1 MVKYKTLPRPVERWS
16 DKYLEHPLLL
26 WSLLDT
32 NVPTKMWTTVFK
44 TQYHC
49 FHFQICLLKT
59 KSRSICFWPQ
69 TQMELLIIILSLIQK
84 SVSLEARSPGQRWS
98 LWGKLLQAWS
108 LKIEHSRCKDMTLN
122 TLSKTPEV
130 TERIVNVHHKICFE
144 TKRNQIHFFLVHSS
158 FTVWLWC

>member
-1 MVKYKTLPRPVERWS
+1 MSQWSTVKHKTLPRPVERWS
-16 DKYLEHPLLL
+16 DRYLEHPLLL

-32 NVPTKMWTTVFK
+32 NRPTQMWTTVFK
-44 TQYHC
+44 TLYRC

-98 LWGKLLQAWS
+98 LLQGDNCFKGQTASS
-108 LKIEHSRCKDMTLN
+108 LEPEKRALPRQRCDSEHT
-122 TLSKTPEV
+122 
-130 TERIVNVHHKICFE
+130 F
-144 TKRNQIHFFLVHSS
+144 
-158 FTVWLWC
+158 